1 VAEGLTGVQPY
12 SHSGG
17 ENLTMGVGGGKR
29 DKEVGNL
36 SKGGNRWLIGG
47 MRPASEGNGT
57 RRRCLVLG
65 GSGHR

>member
-1 VAEGLTGVQPY
+1 VAEGLTRVQPY

-17 ENLTMGVGGGKR
+17 ENLTMGGGKR
-29 DKEVGNL
+29 DKEMGNL
-36 SKGGNRWLIGG
+36 SKGGNWWLIGG

-65 GSGHR
+65 GSGYR